1 MQLWSIFLL
10 SYTPDT
16 ANAARLTPDGTLK
29 HLLFY
34 FQTVI
39 SILRPVLSYWTKL
52 TPAAMNIFLDA
63 IVASE
68 SAYLSES

>member
-34 FQTVI
+34 FQT
-39 SILRPVLSYWTKL
+39 
-52 TPAAMNIFLDA
+52 
-63 IVASE
+63 
-68 SAYLSES
+68 